1 MQITQKIRVR
11 RWLLPGLLGLAMCY
25 PVPMTYAAT
34 METGFSPEGT
44 ALQLVLK
51 TIESAQHEI
60 RLMGYSFTSPEV
72 SGALVR
78 AKRCGVDVAVVL
90 DWEGNTGKSN
100 NASKAAMNL
109 LAGAGI
115 PVRTVSA
122 YKILHDK
129 VLVADGRHTQVG
141 SFNFSRAADRSNS
154 ENVLVVWDDPA
165 IAASYLNHWASR
177 WAQGTDWKQ
186 TY

>member
-1 MQITQKIRVR
+1 MLITHKIHVR
-11 RWLLPGLLGLAMCY
+11 RWLLPGLLGLAMCA
-25 PVPMTYAAT
+25 PVPFTYAVSI
-34 METGFSPEGT
+34 ETGFSPECT

-51 TIESAQHEI
+51 TIETAQQEI

-72 SGALVR
+72 VSALVS
-78 AKRCGVDVAVVL
+78 AKRRGVDVRVVL
-90 DWEGNTGKSN
+90 DWKANIGKNN
-100 NASKAAMNL
+100 NASRAAMNL

-129 VLVADGRHTQVG
+129 VIIADGRHTEVG

-154 ENVLVVWDDPA
+154 ENVLVVWDEPVVA
-165 IAASYLNHWASR
+165 QKYLSHWASR
-177 WAQGTDWKQ
+177 WAHGMD
-186 TY
+186 

>member
-1 MQITQKIRVR
+1 MPVFPETHIR
-11 RWLLPGLLGLAMCY
+11 RWLVPGLLSLSLCA
-25 PVPMTYAAT
+25 PVPFTYAVSI
-34 METGFSPEGT
+34 ETGFSPEGT

-51 TIESAQHEI
+51 TIETSQQEI

-72 SGALVR
+72 VSALVS
-78 AKRCGVDVAVVL
+78 AKRRGVDVRVVL
-90 DWEGNTGKSN
+90 DWKANTGKSN
-100 NASKAAMNL
+100 NASRAAMNL
-109 LAGAGI
+109 LAGVGI

-129 VLVADGRHTQVG
+129 VIVSDGRHTEVG

-154 ENVLVVWDDPA
+154 ENVLVVWDDPVTA
-165 IAASYLNHWASR
+165 QKYLNHWTSR
-177 WAQGTDWKQ
+177 WSQGTDWKQ